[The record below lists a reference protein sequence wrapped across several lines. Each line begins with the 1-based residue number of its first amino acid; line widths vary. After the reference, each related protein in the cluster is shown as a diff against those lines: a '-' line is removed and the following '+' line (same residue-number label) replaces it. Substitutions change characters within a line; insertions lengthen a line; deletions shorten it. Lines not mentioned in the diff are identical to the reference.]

1 MIFGKYINCY
11 YRRYW
16 YYFFIGILA
25 LVLVDI
31 VQLFIP
37 EIIGNAISSLDKGTF
52 VDKDYITVLLS
63 LVGIGALMFIG
74 RSAWRLCINGVGQK
88 IEYDLRERMFIHA
101 EKLSVE
107 YYKKQKRNCKS
118 RGPCRGRR
126 FKAVYKKN
134 VCRRIYQKNQPR
146 VLYTYF
152 RTCIK

>member
-63 LVGIGALMFIG
+63 LVGIGVLMFIG

-107 YYKKQKRNCKS
+107 YYKKQKTGGLMS
-118 RGPCRGRR
+118 
-126 FKAVYKKN
+126 
-134 VCRRIYQKNQPR
+134 
-146 VLYTYF
+146 LYTNDLDAVKTSF
-152 RTCIK
+152 MDGTILN

>member
-88 IEYDLRERMFIHA
+88 IDMIYVRECLFMLKNFLSIIIKSK
-101 EKLSVE
+101 KLVD
-107 YYKKQKRNCKS
+107 
-118 RGPCRGRR
+118 
-126 FKAVYKKN
+126 
-134 VCRRIYQKNQPR
+134 
-146 VLYTYF
+146 
-152 RTCIK
+152 